1 MDKEKKSISITIT
14 DLSDLRKVMEAIG
27 NLLREILLYYSE
39 EDKDMKEF
47 RIIVLSIAMYVGS
60 ICQLMGYDKEDEGEE
75 DEQ

>member
-1 MDKEKKSISITIT
+1 MSEEKRALTITIS
-14 DLSDLRKVMEAIG
+14 DLSDIRKVMEAIG
-27 NLLREILLYYSE
+27 NLLKEILLYYSE